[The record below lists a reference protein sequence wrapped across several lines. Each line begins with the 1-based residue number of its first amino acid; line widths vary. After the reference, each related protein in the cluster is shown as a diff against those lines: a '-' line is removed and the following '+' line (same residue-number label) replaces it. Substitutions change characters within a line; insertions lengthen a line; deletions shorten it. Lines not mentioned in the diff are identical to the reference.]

1 MVRRRVLRGSGMRI
15 GLVADTHIPEA
26 GPELPPEVLR
36 ALAGCDRILHAG
48 DLHVTSVIDQLAE
61 VAPTLVCRG
70 NGDVLKSDGRR
81 PGVPDDARVRGM
93 FVIET
98 PGISI
103 GLTHDLEHV
112 VGLSDDVVV
121 EKLLA
126 TFGRRV
132 DIAVCGHTHVPMVW
146 GLADGTVIVNPGSAT
161 MPYGYLGLLGTVG
174 FIDTAPGKFGVAVRD
189 LESGAE
195 QLSFRGPGVHP
206 CTFGPR
212 PRGGN

>member
-1 MVRRRVLRGSGMRI
+1 MRI

-26 GPELPPEVLR
+26 GPALPPEVLR
-36 ALAGCDRILHAG
+36 LFSGCDRILHAG
-48 DLHVTSVIDQLAE
+48 DLHVISVVDQLAE
-61 VAPTLVCRG
+61 IAPTVVSRG
-70 NGDVLKSDGRR
+70 NGDVFKGDGRR
-81 PGVPDDARVRGM
+81 PGVSVDARVGDV
-93 FVIET
+93 FVIES
-98 PGISI
+98 GDVSI
-103 GLTHDLEHV
+103 GLTHDLEHL
-112 VGLSDDVVV
+112 VGLSDDVVAK
-121 EKLLA
+121 KLHA

-174 FIDTAPGKFGVAVRD
+174 FIDIDLDKFRVAVND
-189 LESGAE
+189 LDSGAE
-195 QLSFRGPGVHP
+195 QLSFTGPGMHP

>member
-1 MVRRRVLRGSGMRI
+1 MRI

-26 GPELPPEVLR
+26 GPELPPEVFRILS
-36 ALAGCDRILHAG
+36 GCDRIFHAG
-48 DLHVTSVIDQLAE
+48 DLHLTSVADQLAE
-61 VAPTLVCRG
+61 IAPTVVSRG
-70 NGDVLKSDGRR
+70 NGDIFRRDGRR
-81 PGVPDDARVRGM
+81 PGVSADSRVRDV
-93 FVIET
+93 FVIEAA
-98 PGISI
+98 GVSI

-112 VGLSDDVVV
+112 VGLSDDAVAK
-121 EKLLA
+121 KLLA

-146 GLADGTVIVNPGSAT
+146 GLTDGTVIVNPGSAT

-174 FIDTAPGKFGVAVRD
+174 FIDIAPGKFCVAVRD

-195 QLSFRGPGVHP
+195 QLSLTGPGVHP

>member
-1 MVRRRVLRGSGMRI
+1 MRI

-26 GPELPPEVLR
+26 GLELPPEVLR
-36 ALAGCDRILHAG
+36 SLSGCDRILHAG
-48 DLHVTSVIDQLAE
+48 DLHVTSVIDQLTLI
-61 VAPTLVCRG
+61 APTLVSRG
-70 NGDVLKSDGRR
+70 NGDLFKGDGRR
-81 PGVPDDARVRGM
+81 PGVSADARVREV
-93 FVIET
+93 FVVET
-98 PGISI
+98 PGVSI

-112 VGLSDDVVV
+112 VGLSDDAVAK
-121 EKLLA
+121 KLLA

-146 GLADGTVIVNPGSAT
+146 GLIDGTVIVNPGSAT

-174 FIDTAPGKFGVAVRD
+174 FIDIAPGEFCVAVRD
-189 LESGAE
+189 LDSGAE
-195 QLSFRGPGVHP
+195 QLSFIGPGVHP